1 MGEFAKLEICEIMGS
16 NRSSGVSS
24 NVSESSLG
32 QQSQEAGFDEKTQ
45 QELGVYVYALFSDQE
60 VSPFYIGKGVNNRVF
75 DHLKCAL
82 KDEEV
87 KKLKYDK
94 IRGSKKV
101 KHVIVRHGLTE
112 KEAFAVEGALIDILG
127 YIGEA
132 MTNIQGGHNNIE
144 KGLMTSDEIIRIY
157 NAEPLESIPENCV
170 IININGTYKRGH
182 SRDAIY
188 DATKESWVI
197 SNEKIPKLQYVL
209 SEYRGLI
216 VEVFEVIE
224 WFECPAVTSQGKG
237 RIRWG
242 FEGKAAED
250 SFRTQFLNRSIKKF
264 NGKGQ
269 ANPVRYTLVKTE
281 Q

>member
-132 MTNIQGGHNNIE
+132 MTNIQGGVASRGATPAMSPQPDHPTVMLKSNRIE
-144 KGLMTSDEIIRIY
+144 KDWLIIFI
-157 NAEPLESIPENCV
+157 LC
-170 IININGTYKRGH
+170 
-182 SRDAIY
+182 
-188 DATKESWVI
+188 
-197 SNEKIPKLQYVL
+197 
-209 SEYRGLI
+209 
-216 VEVFEVIE
+216 F
-224 WFECPAVTSQGKG
+224 
-237 RIRWG
+237 
-242 FEGKAAED
+242 
-250 SFRTQFLNRSIKKF
+250 
-264 NGKGQ
+264 
-269 ANPVRYTLVKTE
+269 
-281 Q
+281 